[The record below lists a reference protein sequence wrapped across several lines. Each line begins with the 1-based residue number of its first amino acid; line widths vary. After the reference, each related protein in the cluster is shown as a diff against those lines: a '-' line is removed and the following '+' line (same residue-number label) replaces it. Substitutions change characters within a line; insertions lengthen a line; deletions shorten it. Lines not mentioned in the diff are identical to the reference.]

1 MRKKR
6 FRFFKFSK
14 NARYTMYSNSIENP
28 AGCKGYAENSNE
40 GRGMAVRK
48 VKKSCAGYRG
58 VLLSLF
64 LFFVFFVNSAQAAS
78 LPDVLG
84 ELGETGGPDRWVADP
99 PRATALETASENLG
113 LWQNR
118 VYRRAA
124 PIASVEVSLME
135 GEGFGTL
142 YIPDGAASDGA
153 LFPASSGYE
162 TLKIDGKY
170 AILES
175 SELTG
180 LSLSVAL
187 GRNRTL
193 LAESAGLSAEELRGF
208 TERLV
213 RALPAEE

>member
-1 MRKKR
+1 MVMK
-6 FRFFKFSK
+6 
-14 NARYTMYSNSIENP
+14 
-28 AGCKGYAENSNE
+28 
-40 GRGMAVRK
+40 K
-48 VKKSCAGYRG
+48 VKKTRARCTGG
-58 VLLSLF
+58 LSLF
-64 LFFVFFVNSAQAAS
+64 LFFFFAFSAQGAS

-84 ELGETGGPDRWVADP
+84 ETGGSDRWVADP
-99 PRATALETASENLG
+99 PWDTVLKTASENLG

-118 VYRRAA
+118 VYRRTA

-142 YIPDGAASDGA
+142 YVPDGKTASDGA
-153 LFPASSGYE
+153 LFPASSAYE

-193 LAESAGLSAEELRGF
+193 LTESAGLSAEELRGF
-208 TERLV
+208 VERLV
-213 RALPAEE
+213 RALTAEE

>member
-1 MRKKR
+1 
-6 FRFFKFSK
+6 
-14 NARYTMYSNSIENP
+14 MYSNSIENP
-28 AGCKGYAENSNE
+28 AGCKGYAGNSNE

-48 VKKSCAGYRG
+48 VKKLRAGCRG

-84 ELGETGGPDRWVADP
+84 EAGGPDRWAADP

-142 YIPDGAASDGA
+142 YVPDGKAVPDETASDGA

-180 LSLSVAL
+180 RSLSVAL

-193 LAESAGLSAEELRGF
+193 LAESTGLSAEELRSF

-213 RALPAEE
+213 RALPAD